1 MFLTIAHYTIADGNE
16 AAVLALVAELEA
28 ASREEPGCLSF
39 DAYLKTGDADS
50 LLLLERYV
58 SPAAFEAHRATP
70 HFQALVVDRI
80 APLLSERRVETF
92 TLPNV

>member
-1 MFLTIAHYTIADGNE
+1 MFSRTSRRNRLGGMFLTIAHYTIADGNE

-58 SPAAFEAHRATP
+58 PRRSRRPAP
-70 HFQALVVDRI
+70 
-80 APLLSERRVETF
+80 RRTSRRSSSIGSRRC
-92 TLPNV
+92 